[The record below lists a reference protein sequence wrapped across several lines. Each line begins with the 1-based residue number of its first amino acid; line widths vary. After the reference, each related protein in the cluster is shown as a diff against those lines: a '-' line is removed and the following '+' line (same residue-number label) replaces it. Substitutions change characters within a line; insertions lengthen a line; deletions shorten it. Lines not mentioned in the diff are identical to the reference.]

1 MDGKISARTSPNNY
15 FEDFSVGQVIEHAR
29 GKTISEVDNVLITN
43 MVMNTAQA
51 HFNEDRMA
59 KGRLNM
65 PDLFN
70 RVVYGGVNF
79 SMVMGLAG
87 QDTGEQVL
95 EELGLDKI
103 RLKHPVLHGDT
114 LYAFTEVLEKR
125 DSERADAGIIRFK
138 HYGVNQDDRLIFEGE
153 RIVLMKRRAAWID
166 R

>member
-1 MDGKISARTSPNNY
+1 MNGKISRRTSPDNY
-15 FEDFSVGQVIEHAR
+15 FEDFTVGQVIEHAR
-29 GKTISEVDNVLITN
+29 GKTISEVENVLITN

-59 KGRLNM
+59 KGKLNM
-65 PDLFN
+65 PNLFN

-79 SMVMGLAG
+79 SLVMGLAG

-95 EELGLDKI
+95 EECGLDKI

-125 DSERADAGIIRFK
+125 DADRPDAGIIRFR
-138 HYGVNQDDRLIFEGE
+138 HYGINQDDKLIFEGE
-153 RIVLMKRRAAWID
+153 RTALIKRRSAWID